1 MPIDIS
7 VKQVPNDVAD
17 RLRERAHR
25 NHRSLQGELRAI
37 LDLAAGPP
45 DRPTSVVR
53 EHAIA
58 YEPTYEP
65 TYEPAFGTR
74 GQGVA
79 TQPAPAIREP
89 REGRPLTIDDLF
101 ASVSAVGAP
110 VAGALAT
117 EDADEMLKIIEHEF
131 ERVDPSDWQ

>member
-37 LDLAAGPP
+37 LDLAAGSP

-58 YEPTYEP
+58 YEP